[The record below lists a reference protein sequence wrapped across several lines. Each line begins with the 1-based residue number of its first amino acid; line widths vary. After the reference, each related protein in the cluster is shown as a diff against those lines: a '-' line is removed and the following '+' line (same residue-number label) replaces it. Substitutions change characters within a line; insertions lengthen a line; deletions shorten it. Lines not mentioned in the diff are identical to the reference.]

1 MAMASIALPALA
13 LLPSTQKFR
22 DQPCRQRCLRL
33 HGHHQLSP
41 TFSMKVS
48 MAEFGEPNKV
58 KMQINV
64 AREKLWE
71 ATPDSVKEIPWKKAE
86 KILLERLLL
95 LGQNALKWTLVI
107 FFIFSSL
114 SDVIF
119 SISRNQEL
127 IIPCGLFVG
136 CMMTNFLKEISNEV
150 FRNSEM
156 RLLQQEQGLNWQLV
170 GIGCFFVLF
179 KFLSGSLVLPA
190 RLFLFHFV
198 NGGLMQ
204 LLWLWRSLPEER
216 EK

>member
-1 MAMASIALPALA
+1 MAMASIALPAFA
-13 LLPSTQKFR
+13 LLPSTPKFR
-22 DQPCRQRCLRL
+22 DQPCQQRCLRL

-41 TFSMKVS
+41 TCSMKVS

-95 LGQNALKWTLVI
+95 LGQNTLKWTLVI

-114 SDVIF
+114 YDVIF

-136 CMMTNFLKEISNEV
+136 CLMTNFLKEISNEL
-150 FRNSEM
+150 FRNSE
-156 RLLQQEQGLNWQLV
+156 EQGLNWQLV
-170 GIGCFFVLF
+170 GIGCFFVLL

-190 RLFLFHFV
+190 RLFLFHFA